1 MSICQLY
8 LQLNQRFYYCRDAIC
23 EYVLLEKSL
32 PINPF
37 RVFDYFL
44 GDRVD
49 RDIIRQ
55 GNNHLIN
62 LCDELW
68 VFGPIADGVLFE
80 IVYSLNIQRP
90 IRFFKIGTRSS
101 EIKPITN
108 INEITFEQEIHLAGH
123 KKTDLLKEIE
133 LALSQLKSE
142 KNQLDLPF

>member
-1 MSICQLY
+1 M
-8 LQLNQRFYYCRDAIC
+8 IC
-23 EYVLLEKSL
+23 EYVLNKNAI

-44 GDRVD
+44 SDRVD

-90 IRFFKIGTRSS
+90 IRFFKLGTRSS

-108 INEITFEQEIHLAGH
+108 IRDITFEQEIHLAGH
-123 KKTDLLKEIE
+123 KKTDLLQEIE
-133 LALSQLKSE
+133 MALSQINSE
-142 KNQLDLPF
+142 ITQHEFDI